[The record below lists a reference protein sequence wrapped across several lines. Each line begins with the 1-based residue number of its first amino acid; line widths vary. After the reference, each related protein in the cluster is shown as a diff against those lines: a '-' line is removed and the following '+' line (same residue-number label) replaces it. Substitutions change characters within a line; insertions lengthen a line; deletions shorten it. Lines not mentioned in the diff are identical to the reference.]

1 MMNRVWLTAA
11 IVAIGAA
18 LFCAF
23 RSSAARFKAEMSSN
37 RDALVAERASLAQAQ
52 EKDTELT
59 RRIHEL
65 KREFAAQPGKR
76 SSEMAWANLIQTN
89 DLRHLPPDVRE
100 RLLAELGFNWNTS
113 GNYVVVSKDSLR
125 NLGVTAVDA
134 DHLTDA
140 VCGVLAVTPEERAG
154 IDSLMTRLAGE
165 LKDWVIAHAQRI
177 EPQGDVV
184 AKYCVP
190 GDSEFSQSLSN
201 RFAGGVIG
209 ALGSERAELM
219 LGFASLWMRDMEMHG
234 DKPTIL
240 TVRRPPE
247 GADYLPFVLETPGGG
262 MSSAVSPYNELPYVF
277 RSLFPGG
284 WADLAQREGF
294 ELPKAFKK

>member
-1 MMNRVWLTAA
+1 MMKRLLLTAA
-11 IVAIGAA
+11 IVATGAA

-23 RSSAARFKAEMSSN
+23 RSSAARFKAESASN

-59 RRIHEL
+59 KRIHEL
-65 KREFAAQPGKR
+65 KRKLVAQPHNN
-76 SSEMAWANLIQTN
+76 SNEIALANLVGTN

-140 VCGVLAVTPEERAG
+140 VCGVLAVTPEERAS
-154 IDSLMTRLAGE
+154 IEPLMTRLAGE

-177 EPQGDVV
+177 EPQGDVL
-184 AKYCVP
+184 AKYSLP
-190 GDSEFSQSLSN
+190 ADSEFSQSLSN

-209 ALGSERAELM
+209 ALGSERGELM
-219 LGFASLWMRDMEMHG
+219 LDYASSWMLDMRMRG

-240 TVRRPPE
+240 TVRRPQS
-247 GADYLPFVLETPGGG
+247 GADYLPFVLERDGGG
-262 MSSAVSPYNELPYVF
+262 MGSAVSPYNDLPYVF
-277 RSLFPGG
+277 RSIFPGG

-294 ELPKAFKK
+294 ELPKEFKE